1 MKKLLFIII
10 TALFS
15 ISATSQITRQNE
27 LFKNITFINN
37 KIAFVKEVTV
47 DEEAPKKNYNIL
59 KEWAKKSY
67 GKDPFISSV
76 RYDDKKNEI
85 LANSRIEL
93 ILPENRF
100 GVREKMVMRY
110 RINGFLI
117 NDKCVLEITDLSFLY
132 ENSKDKKL
140 PRVIRAEDF
149 ISAQSI
155 AIDDDLKELR
165 VNTKKSTL
173 YFLNA
178 LGKEFEELFGYK

>member
-10 TALFS
+10 ATLLT
-15 ISATSQITRQNE
+15 INATSQITRQNE
-27 LFKNITFINN
+27 LFTNVILINN
-37 KIAFVKEVTV
+37 KVAFVKEVTV
-47 DEEAPKKNYNIL
+47 DEQTTKKNYGIL
-59 KEWAKKSY
+59 KEWAKKNY
-67 GKDPFISSV
+67 GKDPFISSA

-117 NDKCVLEITDLSFLY
+117 NDKCVLEITDLSFLH

-149 ISAQSI
+149 ISDRSI